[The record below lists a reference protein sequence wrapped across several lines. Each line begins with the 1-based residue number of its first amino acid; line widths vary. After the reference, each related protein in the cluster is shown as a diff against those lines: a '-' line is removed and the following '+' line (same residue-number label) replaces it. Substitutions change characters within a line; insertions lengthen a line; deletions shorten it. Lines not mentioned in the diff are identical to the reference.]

1 MDAVLSGCRCD
12 AGVSAGRV
20 AVMGF
25 NTNVTIS
32 AMYDLIKRVA
42 DFWLEHIKP
51 TPFEATFYVHGVRVD
66 VKVSDAEAME

>member
-1 MDAVLSGCRCD
+1 VD
-12 AGVSAGRV
+12 GVV
-20 AVMGF
+20 VMGF

-42 DFWLEHIKP
+42 DFWKEHIRP

-66 VKVSDAEAME
+66 VKVSDAEAMTE

>member
-1 MDAVLSGCRCD
+1 V
-12 AGVSAGRV
+12 V
-20 AVMGF
+20 VMGF

-42 DFWLEHIKP
+42 DFWKEHIRP